1 MIEIEPPPAEGMFR
15 ELLWIHAMI
24 RRDLET
30 VRDLAQRVRD
40 GAAPAA
46 VTEAIRGLQTE
57 GPLWKLRVNC
67 LYYCRVV
74 HAHHSIEDIH
84 LFPALR
90 RDDPALAPVV
100 DRLEADHLRISGNL
114 DAVSAAT
121 RALGAQD
128 DATNRER
135 LVAALDDLA
144 EHLLDHLA
152 FEEAS
157 IGPTLSQWQSWPL
170 A

>member
-24 RRDLET
+24 RRDLEM

-74 HAHHSIEDIH
+74 HAHHSVEDIH

-100 DRLEADHLRISGNL
+100 DR
-114 DAVSAAT
+114 
-121 RALGAQD
+121 
-128 DATNRER
+128 
-135 LVAALDDLA
+135 
-144 EHLLDHLA
+144 
-152 FEEAS
+152 
-157 IGPTLSQWQSWPL
+157 
-170 A
+170 